1 MQTKWSKLAIGV
13 LLLAG
18 CAAAL
23 LGLSHSLGLRT
34 AAAEGTA
41 GTLAPAAQAAA
52 PAEAQASAAASAAAQ
67 IQGAYSGPVKL
78 NVTVAGVYSDTLAT
92 PLPPDQ
98 GGPTLPDLGSI
109 DLSLQLTPTGGV
121 ITGYVNLDKTLIYSV
136 EHTLGTGPTS
146 IKIGPYVGG
155 IFDATNFVLQS
166 EKVGL
171 VVSGRAVQRQFRL
184 TGQLASPDGGQV
196 TGEYRETLWGYA
208 PAPVTVIGSFA
219 LQRPGYGSPPVP
231 VTGTSR
237 VDAVADTAVTAPGV
251 PVTINVLANDKDA
264 NGAALDI
271 TSVSKPQFGTATTDG
286 KSVIYTPNAN
296 FSGTDSFSYF
306 VTSAGGATAG
316 SSVTV
321 TVTGSGTGP
330 TPTPTPIPAPGG
342 QAGDKYLY
350 LPQIRH

>member
-1 MQTKWSKLAIGV
+1 M
-13 LLLAG
+13 
-18 CAAAL
+18 
-23 LGLSHSLGLRT
+23 
-34 AAAEGTA
+34 
-41 GTLAPAAQAAA
+41 APAAAQAAA
-52 PAEAQASAAASAAAQ
+52 QL
-67 IQGAYSGPVKL
+67 QGEYSGPVKL

-92 PLPPDQ
+92 PMPPDQ

-109 DLSLQLTPTGGV
+109 DLSLQLTPTGSV
-121 ITGYVNLDKTLIYSV
+121 LTGYVNLDKTLIYSV
-136 EHTLGTGPTS
+136 EHTLGTGPAGV
-146 IKIGPYVGG
+146 KIGPYVGG
-155 IFDATNFVLQS
+155 IFDGTNLVLQS

-184 TGQLASPDGGQV
+184 TGQLASADGGQV

-208 PAPVTVIGSFA
+208 PAPVTVIGTFT
-219 LQRPGYGSPPVP
+219 LQRPGYGSPAP
-231 VTGTSR
+231 VTGSSR

-264 NGAALDI
+264 NGSALAVA
-271 TSVSKPQFGTATTDG
+271 SVSKPQFGTATTDG
-286 KSVIYTPNAN
+286 KSVTYTPNAN
-296 FSGTDSFSYF
+296 FTGTDSFSYF

-321 TVTGSGTGP
+321 TVTGSGDGSRRP
-330 TPTPTPIPAPGG
+330 TPGPGG

>member
-18 CAAAL
+18 CAAVLWA
-23 LGLSHSLGLRT
+23 LSHSLGLRT
-34 AAAEGTA
+34 AAAASAA
-41 GTLAPAAQAAA
+41 GTLAPAAQAQAAA
-52 PAEAQASAAASAAAQ
+52 PAAAAQ

-92 PLPPDQ
+92 PMPPDQ

-121 ITGYVNLDKTLIYSV
+121 LTGYVNLDKTLIYSV

-146 IKIGPYVGG
+146 VKIGPYVGG
-155 IFDATNFVLQS
+155 IFDGANFVLQS

-184 TGQLASPDGGQV
+184 MGQLTSADGGQV
-196 TGEYRETLWGYA
+196 AGEYRETLWGYA
-208 PAPVTVIGSFA
+208 PAPVTVIGTFT
-219 LQRPGYGSPPVP
+219 LQRPGYGSPAPVA
-231 VTGTSR
+231 GSSR

-251 PVTINVLANDKDA
+251 PVTINVLANDTDA
-264 NGAALDI
+264 NGSPLAI

-286 KSVIYTPNAN
+286 KSVTYTPNGN
-296 FSGTDSFSYF
+296 FNGTDSFSYF
-306 VTSAGGATAG
+306 VTSAGGGTAG

-321 TVTGSGTGP
+321 TVTGAFV
-330 TPTPTPIPAPGG
+330 TPTPGPGG
-342 QAGDKYLY
+342 QGGDNSVY